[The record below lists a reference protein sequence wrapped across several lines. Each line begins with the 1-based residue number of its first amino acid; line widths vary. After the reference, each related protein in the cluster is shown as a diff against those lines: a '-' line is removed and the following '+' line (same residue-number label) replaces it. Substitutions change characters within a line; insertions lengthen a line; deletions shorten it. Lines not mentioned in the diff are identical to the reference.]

1 MTEVIDLVLVNP
13 GTKRLIYQSLGSEVA
28 AVEPPFWI
36 AAIASSLRAKNF
48 NVAII
53 DANAENLSADETAG
67 RIAQV
72 RPRLV
77 AVFVYGSQPSAS
89 TQNMTAAI
97 EICRR
102 IKSICDVPVG
112 CGGLHPTALPE
123 RSLQETTAD
132 FIIEGEG
139 GATLAA
145 LITSLKSGMNDYTA
159 IPGLW
164 YCEKGGIQHT
174 FTPDPSDI
182 VDDVLPVAAWDLL
195 PMHLYRAHNWHC
207 FDDLNHRSPYAAIY
221 TSLGC
226 PFSCMFCCINAL
238 FGKPSIRYR
247 SPRIVLDELQLL
259 ATSYGVRNIKIIDEL
274 FILSEKHYLPI
285 IEGIIQR
292 GLTFNIW
299 AYARVDTVQPAHLP
313 LLKKAGV
320 NWLAL
325 GIESAD
331 ASVRNGARK
340 QMRVDDIAAVIDQIH
355 AAGIHVIGNYIFGLP
370 DDTVETMQ
378 QTLDLAKRLNCE
390 FANFY
395 TAMAYPGSQLY
406 QVALQ
411 NNWALPPS
419 WAAYSQHGYETLPLP
434 TKHLTAAQVLAFR
447 DDAFRNY
454 YASERYQAM
463 ISRVFSPAV
472 VEHMT
477 EVARHTLRRKIL
489 EKNNG

>member
-1 MTEVIDLVLVNP
+1 
-13 GTKRLIYQSLGSEVA
+13 
-28 AVEPPFWI
+28 
-36 AAIASSLRAKNF
+36 
-48 NVAII
+48 
-53 DANAENLSADETAG
+53 
-67 RIAQV
+67 
-72 RPRLV
+72 
-77 AVFVYGSQPSAS
+77 
-89 TQNMTAAI
+89 
-97 EICRR
+97 
-102 IKSICDVPVG
+102 
-112 CGGLHPTALPE
+112 
-123 RSLQETTAD
+123 
-132 FIIEGEG
+132 
-139 GATLAA
+139 
-145 LITSLKSGMNDYTA
+145 MNDYTA